1 MNNEKQIEAIKR
13 AVVDEVNCFILD
25 DKKITWNDVTA
36 RSKKAAY
43 VKVRAMVCVLLKD
56 ILNMKVVDIGKE
68 IKRDHSNVTY
78 MINTVHITLY
88 NSEKVYRQ
96 VYDNVISKY
105 LGMQAGTEFI
115 TYDVR
120 SYIKRVIEM
129 EKQLNEMKT
138 ELINLLS
145 GEHDKDKEQIKV
157 QKYRLLKELAKLEME

>member
-105 LGMQAGTEFI
+105 LGMQAGTEFV

-145 GEHDKDKEQIKV
+145 GEHDKDREQIKV

>member
-25 DKKITWNDVTA
+25 DKKITWKDVTA

-88 NSEKVYRQ
+88 NSEKIYRQ

-129 EKQLNEMKT
+129 EKQLNDMKA

-145 GEHDKDKEQIKV
+145 GEHDKDREQIKV

>member
-1 MNNEKQIEAIKR
+1 MNNEKQIEAIKK

-25 DKKITWNDVTA
+25 DKKITWKDVTA

-88 NSEKVYRQ
+88 NSEKIYRQ

-120 SYIKRVIEM
+120 SYIKRVIDM

-145 GEHDKDKEQIKV
+145 GEHDKDREQIKV

>member
-1 MNNEKQIEAIKR
+1 MNNEKQIEAIKK

-25 DKKITWNDVTA
+25 EKKMSWRDVTA

-88 NSEKVYRQ
+88 NSEKIYRQ

-105 LGMQAGTEFI
+105 LGMQTGTEFI

-145 GEHDKDKEQIKV
+145 GEHDKDREQIKV

>member
-25 DKKITWNDVTA
+25 DKKITWKDVTA

-105 LGMQAGTEFI
+105 LGMQAGTEFV

-120 SYIKRVIEM
+120 SYIKRVIDM

-145 GEHDKDKEQIKV
+145 GEHDKDREQIKV

>member
-25 DKKITWNDVTA
+25 DKKITWNDITA

-105 LGMQAGTEFI
+105 LGMQAGTEFV

-145 GEHDKDKEQIKV
+145 GEHDKDREQIKV

>member
-25 DKKITWNDVTA
+25 DKKITWKDVTA

-88 NSEKVYRQ
+88 NSEKIYRQ

-145 GEHDKDKEQIKV
+145 GEHDKDREQIKV

>member
-1 MNNEKQIEAIKR
+1 MNNEKQIEAIKK

-25 DKKITWNDVTA
+25 DKKITWKDVTA

-88 NSEKVYRQ
+88 NSEKIYRQ

-129 EKQLNEMKT
+129 ENQLNDMKA

-145 GEHDKDKEQIKV
+145 GEHDKDREQIKV

>member
-1 MNNEKQIEAIKR
+1 MNNEKQIEAIKK

-25 DKKITWNDVTA
+25 DKKITWKDVTA

-105 LGMQAGTEFI
+105 LGMQAGTEFV

-145 GEHDKDKEQIKV
+145 GEHDKDREQIKV

>member
-1 MNNEKQIEAIKR
+1 MNNEKQIEAIKK

-25 DKKITWNDVTA
+25 DKKITWKDVTA

-88 NSEKVYRQ
+88 NSEKIYRQ

-105 LGMQAGTEFI
+105 LGMQTGTEFI

-145 GEHDKDKEQIKV
+145 GEHDKDREQIKV

>member
-25 DKKITWNDVTA
+25 DKKITWKDVTA

-105 LGMQAGTEFI
+105 LGMQTGTEFI

-145 GEHDKDKEQIKV
+145 GEHDKDREQIKV

>member
-25 DKKITWNDVTA
+25 DKKITWKDVTA

-88 NSEKVYRQ
+88 NSEKIYRQ

-129 EKQLNEMKT
+129 ENQLNEMKT

-145 GEHDKDKEQIKV
+145 GEHDKDREQIKV

>member
-1 MNNEKQIEAIKR
+1 MNNEKQIEAIKK
-13 AVVDEVNCFILD
+13 AVIDEVNCFILD
-25 DKKITWNDVTA
+25 DKRITWKDVTA

-56 ILNMKVVDIGKE
+56 ILNMKVVDIGRE

-88 NSEKVYRQ
+88 NSEKIYRQ

-145 GEHDKDKEQIKV
+145 GEHDKDREQIKV

>member
-13 AVVDEVNCFILD
+13 AVIDEVNCFILD
-25 DKKITWNDVTA
+25 DKKITWKDVTA

-88 NSEKVYRQ
+88 NSEKIYRQ

-129 EKQLNEMKT
+129 ENQLNEMKT

-145 GEHDKDKEQIKV
+145 GEHDKDREQIKV

>member
-25 DKKITWNDVTA
+25 DKKITWKDVTA

-105 LGMQAGTEFI
+105 LGMQTGTEFI

>member
-25 DKKITWNDVTA
+25 DKKITWKDVTA

>member
-25 DKKITWNDVTA
+25 DKKISWKDVTA

-88 NSEKVYRQ
+88 NSEKIYRQ

>member
-1 MNNEKQIEAIKR
+1 MNNEKQIEAIKK

-25 DKKITWNDVTA
+25 DKKITWKDVTA

-88 NSEKVYRQ
+88 NSEKIYRQ

-129 EKQLNEMKT
+129 ENQLNEMKT

-145 GEHDKDKEQIKV
+145 GEHDKDREQIKV

>member
-13 AVVDEVNCFILD
+13 AVIDEVNCFILD
-25 DKKITWNDVTA
+25 DKKISWKDVTA

-88 NSEKVYRQ
+88 NSEKIYRQ

-129 EKQLNEMKT
+129 ENQLNDMKA

-145 GEHDKDKEQIKV
+145 GEHDKDREQIKV

>member
-1 MNNEKQIEAIKR
+1 MNNEKQIEAIKK

-25 DKKITWNDVTA
+25 DKKISWKDVTA

-88 NSEKVYRQ
+88 NSEKIYRQ

-145 GEHDKDKEQIKV
+145 GEHDKDREQIKV

>member
-25 DKKITWNDVTA
+25 DKKITWADVTA

-56 ILNMKVVDIGKE
+56 ILNMKVVDIGNE

-88 NSEKVYRQ
+88 NSEKIYRQ

-145 GEHDKDKEQIKV
+145 GEHDKDREQIKV

>member
-1 MNNEKQIEAIKR
+1 MNNEKQIEAIKK

-25 DKKITWNDVTA
+25 DKKISWKDVTA

-88 NSEKVYRQ
+88 NSEKIYRQ

-105 LGMQAGTEFI
+105 LGMQTGTEFI

-145 GEHDKDKEQIKV
+145 GEHDKDREQIKV

>member
-25 DKKITWNDVTA
+25 DKKITWNDVAA

-145 GEHDKDKEQIKV
+145 GEHDKDREQIKV

>member
-25 DKKITWNDVTA
+25 DKKITWKDVTA

-88 NSEKVYRQ
+88 NSEKIYRQ

-129 EKQLNEMKT
+129 EKQLNEMKA

-145 GEHDKDKEQIKV
+145 GEHDKDREQIKV

>member
-13 AVVDEVNCFILD
+13 VVVDEVNCFILD
-25 DKKITWNDVTA
+25 DKKITWNDVAA
-36 RSKKAAY
+36 RSKKASY

-105 LGMQAGTEFI
+105 LGMQAGTEFV

-120 SYIKRVIEM
+120 SYIKRVIDM

-145 GEHDKDKEQIKV
+145 GEHDKDREQIKV

>member
-25 DKKITWNDVTA
+25 DKKITWNDVAA

>member
-1 MNNEKQIEAIKR
+1 MNNEKQIEAIKK

-25 DKKITWNDVTA
+25 DKKISWKDVTA

-88 NSEKVYRQ
+88 NSEKIYRQ

-120 SYIKRVIEM
+120 SYIKRVIDM

-145 GEHDKDKEQIKV
+145 GEHDKDREQIKV

>member
-25 DKKITWNDVTA
+25 DKKITWKDVTA

-88 NSEKVYRQ
+88 NSEKIYRQ

>member
-1 MNNEKQIEAIKR
+1 MNNEKQIEAIKK
-13 AVVDEVNCFILD
+13 AVIDEVNCFILD
-25 DKKITWNDVTA
+25 DKRITWKDVTA

-88 NSEKVYRQ
+88 NSEKIYRQ

-145 GEHDKDKEQIKV
+145 GEHDKDREQIKV

>member
-13 AVVDEVNCFILD
+13 AVIDEVNCFILD
-25 DKKITWNDVTA
+25 DKKISWKDVTA

-88 NSEKVYRQ
+88 NSEKIYRQ

-145 GEHDKDKEQIKV
+145 GEHDKDREQIKV

>member
-25 DKKITWNDVTA
+25 DKKITWKDVTA

-88 NSEKVYRQ
+88 NSEKIYRQ

-129 EKQLNEMKT
+129 ENQLNDMKA

-145 GEHDKDKEQIKV
+145 GEHDKDREQIKV

>member
-13 AVVDEVNCFILD
+13 AVIDEVNCFILD
-25 DKKITWNDVTA
+25 DKKISWKDVTA

-88 NSEKVYRQ
+88 NSEKIYRQ

-105 LGMQAGTEFI
+105 LGMQTGTEFI

-145 GEHDKDKEQIKV
+145 GEHDKDREQIKV

>member
-1 MNNEKQIEAIKR
+1 
-13 AVVDEVNCFILD
+13 
-25 DKKITWNDVTA
+25 
-36 RSKKAAY
+36 
-43 VKVRAMVCVLLKD
+43 
-56 ILNMKVVDIGKE
+56 MKVVDIGKE

-88 NSEKVYRQ
+88 NSEKIYRQ

-145 GEHDKDKEQIKV
+145 GEHDKDREQIKV

>member
-1 MNNEKQIEAIKR
+1 MNNEKQIEAIKK

-25 DKKITWNDVTA
+25 DKKITWKDVTA

-88 NSEKVYRQ
+88 NSEKIYRQ

-145 GEHDKDKEQIKV
+145 GEHDKDREQIKV

>member
-1 MNNEKQIEAIKR
+1 MNNEKQIEAIKK
-13 AVVDEVNCFILD
+13 AVIDEVNCFILD
-25 DKKITWNDVTA
+25 DKKITWKDVTA

-88 NSEKVYRQ
+88 NSEKIYRQ

>member
-1 MNNEKQIEAIKR
+1 MNNEKQIEAIKK

-25 DKKITWNDVTA
+25 DKKITWKDVTA

-88 NSEKVYRQ
+88 NSEKIYRQ

-129 EKQLNEMKT
+129 EKQLNEMKA

-145 GEHDKDKEQIKV
+145 GEHDKDREQIKV

>member
-1 MNNEKQIEAIKR
+1 MNNEKQIEAIKK

-25 DKKITWNDVTA
+25 DKKISWKDVTA

-88 NSEKVYRQ
+88 NSEKIYRQ

-129 EKQLNEMKT
+129 ENQLNEMKT

-145 GEHDKDKEQIKV
+145 GEHDKDREQIKV

>member
-105 LGMQAGTEFI
+105 LGMQAGTEFV

-120 SYIKRVIEM
+120 SYIKRVIDM

-145 GEHDKDKEQIKV
+145 GEHDKDREQIKV

>member
-25 DKKITWNDVTA
+25 DKKITWKDVTA

-88 NSEKVYRQ
+88 NSEKIYRQ

-105 LGMQAGTEFI
+105 LGMQTGTEFI

-129 EKQLNEMKT
+129 ENQLNEMKT

-145 GEHDKDKEQIKV
+145 GEHDKDREQIKV

>member
-56 ILNMKVVDIGKE
+56 ILNMKVVDIRKE

-105 LGMQAGTEFI
+105 LGLDDIE
-115 TYDVR
+115 VE
-120 SYIKRVIEM
+120 SY
-129 EKQLNEMKT
+129 
-138 ELINLLS
+138 
-145 GEHDKDKEQIKV
+145 
-157 QKYRLLKELAKLEME
+157 